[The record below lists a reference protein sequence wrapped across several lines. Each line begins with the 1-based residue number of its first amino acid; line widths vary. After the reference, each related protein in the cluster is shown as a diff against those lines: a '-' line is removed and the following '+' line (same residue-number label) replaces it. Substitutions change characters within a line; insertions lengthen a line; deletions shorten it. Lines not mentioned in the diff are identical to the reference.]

1 MRERTLYTEVFDA
14 VRDPLMVVD
23 SDGDVHAANTAAIQ
37 FLDVA
42 QEAGLFGQRD
52 DDDEVKSIL
61 GNGVLDMVRR
71 RLTVRGHALFARD
84 GRDLGIMVDVEPMP
98 GSAALLHFHAPT
110 ENLARELWSDD
121 AIAAVAH
128 EIKNPLAAMRSALDG
143 LLQDPTTPPSEPHR
157 RMLGA
162 FDRSTRRLGRLVD
175 GVLNVS
181 RLNSGAMAAPRQAL
195 AVGDVIDAVAEEYRA
210 MHPRNC
216 PGIDRD
222 IVDVEA
228 AAYAD
233 RDSLEIVLLNLL
245 GNAARFSR
253 EGDTVTLRAARAG
266 VEAMDESLRLV
277 PWDLVGKPLL
287 VRVEIEDRG
296 IGMTPDVLEHLF
308 DRYHT
313 GADPEA
319 VTGFPAA
326 QGTVGTHLGLHI
338 SRAIAEAHDGWLRV
352 ESRLGEGTVAS
363 VVLPAN
369 EWTARLVSRL
379 RLAAETARRWK
390 LSGHELVVVAI
401 AKATGESWQDFA
413 DRWESEPRVDPIA
426 STCASRRSLLWGLDD
441 NLGIAIV
448 PTATRHDDPSDV
460 LGSPLIRMGDCAWGM
475 DGFVAAWSAVEDAD
489 DFAAAFRRSAALMS
503 RACSQ
508 IARGATP
515 VAAEPVVLA
524 AVEGE
529 ADAVAVLPQMETTLH
544 VENEE

>member
-1 MRERTLYTEVFDA
+1 MGDRTLYSDIFDA

-42 QEAGLFGQRD
+42 QEAGLFGRRD

-61 GNGVLDMVRR
+61 GHGVLDMVRR

-84 GRDLGIMVDVEPMP
+84 GRDLGIVVDVEPMA

-110 ENLARELWSDD
+110 ESLARELWSDD

-143 LLQDPTTPPSEPHR
+143 VLQDPAAPLSEPHR

-181 RLNSGAMAAPRQAL
+181 RLNSGAVTAPREAL
-195 AVGDVIDAVAEEYRA
+195 VVGGVIDAVADEYRS
-210 MHPRNC
+210 MHPRHC
-216 PGIDRD
+216 PVIDRD
-222 IVDVEA
+222 VVDADAV
-228 AAYAD
+228 AYAD
-233 RDSLEIVLLNLL
+233 RDSVEIVLLNLL

-253 EGDTVTLRAARAG
+253 PGDNVTLRASRAG

-277 PWDLVGKPLL
+277 PWDLLGKPQL
-287 VRVEIEDRG
+287 VRVDIEDHG

-308 DRYHT
+308 DRYH
-313 GADPEA
+313 ASVDPEA
-319 VTGFPAA
+319 VTAFAGA
-326 QGTVGTHLGLHI
+326 QGTAGTHLGLHI

-352 ESRLGEGTVAS
+352 ESRLGEGTIAS
-363 VVLPAN
+363 VVLPAD

-379 RLAAETARRWK
+379 RLAADTVRRWTQ
-390 LSGHELVVVAI
+390 SGHELVVVAI
-401 AKATGESWQDFA
+401 AKATAESWHDFA
-413 DRWESEPRVDPIA
+413 ARWASEPRVDPIA
-426 STCASRRSLLWGLDD
+426 STCASRRALLWSLDD
-441 NLGIAIV
+441 NLGVALV
-448 PTATRHDDPSDV
+448 PTATRDADPSDV
-460 LGSPLIRMGDCAWGM
+460 MGAPLIRSGDSAWGM
-475 DGFVAAWSAVEDAD
+475 DGYVAAWSAVEAPDE
-489 DFAAAFRRSAALMS
+489 FAAALRRAAARMS
-503 RACSQ
+503 RACSE
-508 IARGATP
+508 IARGAP
-515 VAAEPVVLA
+515 AAALA
-524 AVEGE
+524 LTAEDE
-529 ADAVAVLPQMETTLH
+529 TDAVALLPQMETTLH

>member
-1 MRERTLYTEVFDA
+1 MDEKSFYSTIFDA
-14 VRDPLMVVD
+14 VRDPLMVVG

-42 QEAGLFGQRD
+42 QEAGLFGRRD

-84 GRDLGIMVDVEPMP
+84 GRDLGILVDVEPMP

-128 EIKNPLAAMRSALDG
+128 EIKNPLAAMRSALDVVM
-143 LLQDPTTPPSEPHR
+143 QDPSTPLSEPHQ

-181 RLNSGAMAAPRQAL
+181 RLNSGAAAAPREPL
-195 AVGDVIDAVAEEYRA
+195 FVSGVIDAVAEEYRC

-216 PGIDRD
+216 PHIDRD
-222 IVDVEA
+222 VVDA
-228 AAYAD
+228 DASAYAD

-253 EGDTVTLRAARAG
+253 EGDVVTLRAARAG
-266 VEAMDESLRLV
+266 VESMEESLRLV
-277 PWDLVGKPLL
+277 PWDLVGKPQL
-287 VRVEIEDRG
+287 VRIEIEDRG
-296 IGMTPDVLEHLF
+296 IGMTSDVLEHLF
-308 DRYHT
+308 DRYHV
-313 GADPEA
+313 GPDPEA
-319 VTGFPAA
+319 ATGFAPA
-326 QGTVGTHLGLHI
+326 QGTAGTHLGLHI

-352 ESRLGEGTVAS
+352 ESHLGEGTVAS
-363 VVLPAN
+363 VVLPGN
-369 EWTARLVSRL
+369 EPTARLVSRL
-379 RLAAETARRWK
+379 RLASETVRRWH

-401 AKATGESWQDFA
+401 AKATRESWQDFA
-413 DRWESEPRVDPIA
+413 DRWTSQPRVDPIA
-426 STCASRRSLLWGLDD
+426 STCASRRALLWGLDD
-441 NLGIAIV
+441 DLGVAII
-448 PTATRHDDPSDV
+448 PTSSRDEDPSDV
-460 LGSPLIRMGDCAWGM
+460 LGAPLIRAGDCAWGM
-475 DGFVAAWSAVEDAD
+475 DGFVAGWSAVEDAE
-489 DFAAAFRRSAALMS
+489 DFAAAFRRAGALMS
-503 RACSQ
+503 RTCSD
-508 IARGATP
+508 IARGAGN
-515 VAAEPVVLA
+515 AVVL
-524 AVEGE
+524 VSPEDE
-529 ADAVAVLPQMETTLH
+529 SDTVAVLPQMETTLH